1 MVAVLLTL
9 LRCLTLLLVYPR
21 LRRIGQFNVRDVTVN
36 EFTEVFADVLELAL
50 RENLNDSSVV
60 LNVNAS
66 RYLTQIDPWL
76 VHSSLFQL
84 EVLP

>member
-1 MVAVLLTL
+1 MNYLANIGSDILVAV
-9 LRCLTLLLVYPR
+9 
-21 LRRIGQFNVRDVTVN
+21 RRIGKQLNNLRV
-36 EFTEVFADVLELAL
+36 VFD
-50 RENLNDSSVV
+50 LN
-60 LNVNAS
+60 AR